1 MSNKNE
7 LVKLIMSQ
15 TNYDRDLA
23 LQKLEEWNNNY
34 INVIKEYLNPNFQKT
49 NDKKKLSNNQKI
61 ITSIRN
67 FMDKA
72 SINYEKRKRY
82 MEFLKRKKQM
92 EAEIIREG
100 KEQKDIYNKKLS
112 EQKKEK
118 EQIKKE
124 KDTEE
129 RNQMLN
135 ENTTDGIEIDELN

>member
-49 NDKKKLSNNQKI
+49 NEKKKLSNNQKI

-72 SINYEKRKRY
+72 SINYEKRKLY

-100 KEQKDIYNKKLS
+100 KEQNDIYNKKLS

-129 RNQMLN
+129 INQMLN